1 MAKPGFKQTEIGE
14 IPEEWELVKFS
25 ERCLIIKGKKPQ
37 KIYEE
42 QIDGSKPYLL
52 VEHMSG
58 GQKFYTDDQSVPV
71 CNEQDTLLIMDG
83 SRSGLVF
90 TGYAGAIG
98 STFGA
103 VRPKDEMIISRFVYY
118 FLQTKYSLLQTHRTK
133 GAIPHVDK
141 QILRRMPFPLPPL
154 PEQKKIASV
163 LSTIDAAIEKTSEII
178 EQAKQLKKGLM
189 QELLT
194 RGIGHTKF
202 KQTEIGEIPEEWEV
216 VSLEKCL
223 MEICSGFR
231 PKGGVGKLTEG
242 IPSIGGEHITID
254 GKLDF
259 SSIKYISEE
268 FFEEMPRGHI
278 RQGDILLVKDG
289 ATIGK
294 LALMAKMPFDKMA
307 VNEHVYILRSNER
320 LSPAY
325 LYYVLASHRIQ
336 SSLQQVQTGSA
347 QPGLNSSFVRHLD
360 IQLPPL
366 PEQKKIA
373 EILGAAD
380 AKIEAEVQKREQLQT
395 LKKGLMQDLLT
406 GRVRFPEFV
415 KGVNYDRKL

>member
-14 IPEEWELVKFS
+14 IPEEWEV
-25 ERCLIIKGKKPQ
+25 
-37 KIYEE
+37 
-42 QIDGSKPYLL
+42 
-52 VEHMSG
+52 
-58 GQKFYTDDQSVPV
+58 
-71 CNEQDTLLIMDG
+71 
-83 SRSGLVF
+83 
-90 TGYAGAIG
+90 A
-98 STFGA
+98 
-103 VRPKDEMIISRFVYY
+103 
-118 FLQTKYSLLQTHRTK
+118 
-133 GAIPHVDK
+133 
-141 QILRRMPFPLPPL
+141 
-154 PEQKKIASV
+154 
-163 LSTIDAAIEKTSEII
+163 
-178 EQAKQLKKGLM
+178 
-189 QELLT
+189 
-194 RGIGHTKF
+194 
-202 KQTEIGEIPEEWEV
+202 
-216 VSLEKCL
+216 SLEKCL
-223 MEICSGFR
+223 REICSGFR

-278 RQGDILLVKDG
+278 QQGDILLVKDG

-294 LALMAKMPFDKMA
+294 LALMTKMPFDKMA

-373 EILGAAD
+373 AILGAAD
-380 AKIEAEVQKREQLQT
+380 AKIEAEAQKREQLQT

-415 KGVNYDRKL
+415 KGANS